1 MIRYFYSAGFA
12 RFNST
17 PDCLIRV
24 LPSFI
29 AEKRHEIPCIPEFNM
44 CLLVAMYYKVKLFFD
59 LTDSLFIRYL
69 TPITFAVSTSSSKF
83 LTFTETD
90 TLFPAFDSEKYPCV
104 EWQLSFSD
112 RSRRVRPFSR
122 SGDMVLIPRF
132 GFLFHCIAENEFR
145 QGITKNQFYKYYNR
159 INSHKKPF
167 ALLLTQTMTRDS
179 RRHRPRS
186 PRSMRG
192 RSSRR

>member
-1 MIRYFYSAGFA
+1 MQKDLGHLSSEEIEALMQRYYNGEAAS
-12 RFNST
+12 R
-17 PDCLIRV
+17 LIKEYKLSVRA
-24 LPSFI
+24 
-29 AEKRHEIPCIPEFNM
+29 AE
-44 CLLVAMYYKVKLFFD
+44 LYKLFPPEVYPNYSCEYCDEFLVINRPSKATKDFPKYERD
-59 LTDSLFIRYL
+59 LYC
-69 TPITFAVSTSSSKF
+69 PICGHKPFQAH
-83 LTFTETD
+83 
-90 TLFPAFDSEKYPCV
+90 CRC
-104 EWQLSFSD
+104 QLSFSD
-112 RSRRVRPFSR
+112 RSRRVRSFSR

-167 ALLLTQTMTRDS
+167 ALLLTQTMKRDS
-179 RRHRPRS
+179 RRHRLRS

>member
-17 PDCLIRV
+17 PDCLIKV
-24 LPSFI
+24 FPSFI

-44 CLLVAMYYKVKLFFD
+44 CLLVTMYYKVKLFFA
-59 LTDSLFIRYL
+59 LTNFFSLYF
-69 TPITFAVSTSSSKF
+69 TSVTFAVSTSSSKS

-145 QGITKNQFYKYYNR
+145 QGIPKNQFYKYYNR

-167 ALLLTQTMTRDS
+167 ALLLTQTMKRDS

>member
-17 PDCLIRV
+17 PDCLIKV

-44 CLLVAMYYKVKLFFD
+44 RLLVAMYYKVKLFFA
-59 LTDSLFIRYL
+59 LTNSFFLYL
-69 TPITFAVSTSSSKF
+69 TSVTFAVSTSSSKS

-90 TLFPAFDSEKYPCV
+90 TLFPAFDSEKFPCV

-112 RSRRVRPFSR
+112 QSRRVRSFSR
-122 SGDMVLIPRF
+122 SGDN
-132 GFLFHCIAENEFR
+132 G
-145 QGITKNQFYKYYNR
+145 
-159 INSHKKPF
+159 SHTSF
-167 ALLLTQTMTRDS
+167 WISLSLYC
-179 RRHRPRS
+179 
-186 PRSMRG
+186 
-192 RSSRR
+192 

>member
-12 RFNST
+12 RINSM
-17 PDCLIRV
+17 PDCLIKV
-24 LPSFI
+24 FPSFI

-44 CLLVAMYYKVKLFFD
+44 CLLVTMYYKVKLFFA
-59 LTDSLFIRYL
+59 LTNFFSLYF
-69 TPITFAVSTSSSKF
+69 TSVTFAVSTSSSKS

-90 TLFPAFDSEKYPCV
+90 TLFPAFDSEKFPCV

-112 RSRRVRPFSR
+112 RSRRVRSFGR

-145 QGITKNQFYKYYNR
+145 QGIPKNQFYKYYNR

-167 ALLLTQTMTRDS
+167 ALLLTQTMKRDS
-179 RRHRPRS
+179 RRHRLRS